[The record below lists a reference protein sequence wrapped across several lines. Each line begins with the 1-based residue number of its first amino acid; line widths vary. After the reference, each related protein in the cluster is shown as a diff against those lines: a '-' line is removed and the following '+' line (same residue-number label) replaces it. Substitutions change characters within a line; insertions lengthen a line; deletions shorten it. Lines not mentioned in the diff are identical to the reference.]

1 MIENEKILKIASLAR
16 LKISDDSINSLG
28 DEFNKILELI
38 DQIDKLD
45 TSATLPICHPLENL
59 TSYSKIKPK
68 LDYIASATHRNYS
81 PNFKDSYFVVPKIV
95 E

>member
-1 MIENEKILKIASLAR
+1 MIENKKILKIASLAR
-16 LKISDDSINSLG
+16 LKISEDSINLLG
-28 DEFNKILELI
+28 NEFNNILKLI

-45 TSATLPICHPLENL
+45 TSDTLPICHPLENL
-59 TSYSKIKPK
+59 TSYSTVDSKHVSVTNK
-68 LDYIASATHRNYS
+68 THRNYS